1 MSERANIAKNLLGF
15 EVGDVVYGLD
25 IQCVREIIRPLP
37 MQTLPHAPKM
47 VVGVIDHRGDVV
59 PLIDLRIR
67 FEAAPPSA
75 AAQPRWIIVEQ
86 REHLVGLV
94 VDRVTEV
101 FAVADAEDRQV
112 PELGEGSVQ
121 RGISGAYLHGGRLV
135 FVVESDILTDVV
147 GTLPSPRLLSSP
159 EAL

>member
-1 MSERANIAKNLLGF
+1 MNDKVPSAKNLIGF
-15 EVGDVVYGLD
+15 EVGDAVYGLD
-25 IQCVREIIRPLP
+25 ISCVREILRPLP
-37 MQTLPHAPKM
+37 MQSLPHAPKM

-75 AAQPRWIIVEQ
+75 ASQPRWIIVE
-86 REHLVGLV
+86 RNEHLVGLV

-101 FAVADAEDRQV
+101 FAIADAEERQV
-112 PELGEGSVQ
+112 PELGDGSSR
-121 RGISGAYLHGGRLV
+121 RGISGAYLFRGRLV
-135 FVVESDILTDVV
+135 FVVESDVVTDMV
-147 GTLPSPRLLSSP
+147 GIVPGQRLLASP